1 MRYLFIVQGE
11 GRGHLTQALS
21 LASILRRQGHEVVK
35 VLVGRTRHRQIPE
48 FFLHGIG
55 APVDT
60 FEAPQFSFKAG
71 DTRVSLAHTVM
82 ANLAPRRLEAYVR
95 SVCFIRAQ
103 ILQYR
108 PDEVVNFYEM
118 LSGLAVKCFRLP
130 VEMVGVEHQYL
141 MLHRSY
147 RQAARRGWG
156 AWLLRQHVRLSAM
169 GCSRLLAL
177 SFYPMAGD
185 EDRHITIVPP
195 LLRREVL
202 QNNDCHRENF
212 ILGYIVNNAFASQIR
227 AWSREHPECELHVFW
242 DNKEYPESWK
252 AERNL
257 TFHRVNDKLF
267 LSLMRRCNGYVTT
280 AGFESVCEALFYDKP
295 MMLIPAHIEQ
305 QIKAADA
312 AASDIAIVSDRFDL
326 NRFVEHMGRPHADET
341 FLYRKWLGMSETV
354 FVDQLIHRHYGV

>member
-48 FFLHGIG
+48 FFLRGIG

-130 VEMVGVEHQYL
+130 VEMVGVGHQYL

-185 EDRHITIVPP
+185 EGRHITIVPP

-202 QNNDCHRENF
+202 QNDECHRENF

-305 QIKAADA
+305 QINAADA

-326 NRFVEHMGRPHADET
+326 NRFVEHMGHPHADET

>member
-35 VLVGRTRHRQIPE
+35 VLVGRTRYRQIPE
-48 FFLHGIG
+48 FFLREIG

-82 ANLAPRRLEAYVR
+82 ENLSPRRLEAYVR

-130 VEMVGVEHQYL
+130 VEMVGIGHQYL

-147 RQAARRGWG
+147 RQAARRGLG
-156 AWLLRQHVRLSAM
+156 AWLLRQHVRMSAL

-185 EDRHITIVPP
+185 DSRHITIVPP

-202 QNNDCHRENF
+202 QNSECRRENF
-212 ILGYIVNNAFASQIR
+212 ILGYIVNNAFAPQIQ

-242 DNKEYPESWK
+242 DNKACPESWK

-305 QIKAADA
+305 QINAADA

-326 NRFVEHMGRPHADET
+326 NRFVEHMDRPHADET
-341 FLYRKWLGMSETV
+341 FLYRKWLSMSETV
-354 FVDQLIHRHYGV
+354 FVDQLIHRHHGV

>member
-48 FFLHGIG
+48 FFLRGIG

-130 VEMVGVEHQYL
+130 VEMVCVGHQYL

-202 QNNDCHRENF
+202 QNNECHRENF

-305 QIKAADA
+305 QINAADA

-326 NRFVEHMGRPHADET
+326 NRFVEHMGHPHADET

>member
-48 FFLHGIG
+48 FFLRGIG

-95 SVCFIRAQ
+95 SVSFIRAQ

-130 VEMVGVEHQYL
+130 VEMVGVGHQYL

-202 QNNDCHRENF
+202 QNDECHRENF

-305 QIKAADA
+305 QINAADA

-341 FLYRKWLGMSETV
+341 FHYRKWLGMSETV
-354 FVDQLIHRHYGV
+354 FVDQLIHSHYGV

>member
-1 MRYLFIVQGE
+1 MRYLFIAQGE
-11 GRGHLTQALS
+11 GRVHLTQALS

-35 VLVGRTRHRQIPE
+35 VLVGHTRHRQIPE
-48 FFLHGIG
+48 FFLRGIG

-130 VEMVGVEHQYL
+130 VEMVGVGHQYL

-305 QIKAADA
+305 QINAADA

>member
-130 VEMVGVEHQYL
+130 VEMVGVGHQYL
-141 MLHRSY
+141 MLH
-147 RQAARRGWG
+147 
-156 AWLLRQHVRLSAM
+156 RLSAM

-305 QIKAADA
+305 QINAADA

-326 NRFVEHMGRPHADET
+326 NRFVEHMGHPHADET

>member
-130 VEMVGVEHQYL
+130 VEMVGVGHQYL

-195 LLRREVL
+195 LLRHEVL

-305 QIKAADA
+305 QINAADA

-354 FVDQLIHRHYGV
+354 FVDQLIHSHYGV

>member
-48 FFLHGIG
+48 FFLRGIG

-118 LSGLAVKCFRLP
+118 LSGLFRLP
-130 VEMVGVEHQYL
+130 VEMVGVGHQYL

-305 QIKAADA
+305 QINAADA

-326 NRFVEHMGRPHADET
+326 NRFVEHMGHPHADET

>member
-1 MRYLFIVQGE
+1 MSYLIIVQCE

-130 VEMVGVEHQYL
+130 VEMVGVGHQYL

-202 QNNDCHRENF
+202 QNDECHRENF

-280 AGFESVCEALFYDKP
+280 AGFESVCEALF
-295 MMLIPAHIEQ
+295 L
-305 QIKAADA
+305 
-312 AASDIAIVSDRFDL
+312 R
-326 NRFVEHMGRPHADET
+326 
-341 FLYRKWLGMSETV
+341 
-354 FVDQLIHRHYGV
+354 